1 MRIKPFSKVA
11 HHLNGFDCRF
21 FNCNLVD
28 MNLGQLLAGSY
39 DYKLGIGVIDQK
51 TVRDHLSTD
60 ISNTILNIPQRSI
73 LRRR

>member
-1 MRIKPFSKVA
+1 
-11 HHLNGFDCRF
+11 
-21 FNCNLVD
+21 

-51 TVRDHLSTD
+51 TVREHPSTD